1 MYSSE
6 YRKPTLLRDEFG
18 DYNIWVFPVLF
29 VLFILLAIFLTVVGV
44 AISDY
49 YEVKAFNRIHETDYT
64 FGEWFWAENTI
75 KNYHIGPVE
84 NLNVDLNIKGLEG
97 GIN

>member
-18 DYNIWVFPVLF
+18 DYNDWVFPVLF

-64 FGEWFWAENTI
+64 FGEWFWAGNTI